1 MIFIIAFGAVA
12 AGAGLIALIAAYSP
26 HPNSIHPRGPR
37 LVPDGV
43 QMPFEQFQAL
53 VIDLLDALKL
63 EVVHMTATSAEIDI
77 IVRSSEPLTGG
88 RYLVHAVYD
97 TPGDVV
103 DQPAVVR
110 LQDSVKADTAAKGI
124 LITPYTI
131 ATDGLGNLEVPLE
144 LVDGKKLRGLI
155 EKYLPDRM
163 MQVAKYRGFGL

>member
-1 MIFIIAFGAVA
+1 MIFLIAFGAMAV
-12 AGAGLIALIAAYSP
+12 GGLLIAAIGAWSP
-26 HPNSIHPRGPR
+26 NANLNHPNRPR
-37 LVPDGV
+37 LVPEGV

-63 EVVHMTATSAEIDI
+63 DVVHMVATATEIDI

-88 RYLVHAVYD
+88 RYLVHAIYD
-97 TPGDVV
+97 VPGDIV
-103 DQPAVVR
+103 DQPIILR
-110 LQDSVKADTAAKGI
+110 LQDTVKADSAAKGI

-131 ATDGLGNLEVPLE
+131 SPDGLGNLEVPIE

-163 MQVAKYRGFGL
+163 MQVAKYRGFGF